1 MTVIADLNPAP
12 DRALLRIVQAD
23 HEAILSALRDRR
35 SARAEARMREHI
47 LVAGEL
53 TTATLSK
60 RTKT

>member
-1 MTVIADLNPAP
+1 P

-53 TTATLSK
+53 ITATLSK